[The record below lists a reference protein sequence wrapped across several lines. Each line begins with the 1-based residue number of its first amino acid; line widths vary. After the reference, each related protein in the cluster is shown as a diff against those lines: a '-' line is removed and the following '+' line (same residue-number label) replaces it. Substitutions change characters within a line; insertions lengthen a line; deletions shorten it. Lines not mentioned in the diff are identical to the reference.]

1 MIEFDNV
8 SVSFGS
14 VEALRNVS
22 LVVEKGA
29 LCVLVGPSGSGKSTL
44 MRLVNRM
51 VPLQEGMVRV
61 RGEDIRDL
69 DPVTLR
75 RSIGYVIQSIGL
87 FPHRTVE
94 DNIATVP
101 RLLGWPRAV
110 IRERVGAMLDLVGL
124 NAPDMAS
131 RYPENLSGGQAQRVG
146 LARALAADPDI
157 LLMDEPFGAA
167 DPITRQSLRV
177 ELQRIHKETGKTIL
191 LVTHDPAEA
200 LELATTI
207 VVMRD
212 GRKVA
217 AGSALSMTEEDNAPF
232 VKALFGHDSA
242 FRRLRF
248 SSVAD
253 LAEEGEGS
261 GNSIPAT
268 ADAGEAFSLMLAKR
282 VSSLTV
288 LDETRRPAGRI
299 TLGAIVERHR

>member
-1 MIEFDNV
+1 MIQFDEV

-14 VEALRNVS
+14 VEALKRVS
-22 LVVEKGA
+22 LVVERGA
-29 LCVLVGPSGSGKSTL
+29 LCVLVGPSGAGKSTL

-51 VPLQEGMVRV
+51 VPLEEGMVRV

-69 DPVTLR
+69 DPVALR

-101 RLLGWPRAV
+101 RLLGWSRPV
-110 IRERVGAMLDLVGL
+110 IQERVKAMLDLVGL
-124 NAPDMAS
+124 NVPDMAS
-131 RYPENLSGGQAQRVG
+131 RYPENLSGGQAQRIG

-167 DPITRQSLRV
+167 DPITRQSLRI

-212 GRKVA
+212 GQKVA
-217 AGSALSMTEEDNAPF
+217 AGSALSMTEDNNAPF

-248 SSVAD
+248 SNVAD
-253 LAEEGEGS
+253 LAEEGQGS
-261 GNSIPAT
+261 DHGISAT

-288 LDETRRPAGRI
+288 IDQGLPIGRI
-299 TLGAIVERHR
+299 TLDAIVERHQ